1 MFLKSQSGLKF
12 FALLEA
18 FSDES
23 GTTAKSQFK
32 VSLLNIV
39 YPKKKKYE
47 KQFTTYLFFI
57 GFWAKSFFYLMF

>member
-32 VSLLNIV
+32 VIV